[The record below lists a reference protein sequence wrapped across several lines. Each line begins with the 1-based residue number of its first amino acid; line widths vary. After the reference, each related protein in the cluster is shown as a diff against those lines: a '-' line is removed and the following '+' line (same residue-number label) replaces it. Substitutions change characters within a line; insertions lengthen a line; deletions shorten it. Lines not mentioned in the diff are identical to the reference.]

1 MRMEFLKQNILEL
14 GKYFQTNCIEIDK
27 STYFTVIIGQITI
40 YGILV
45 TFYQFVVSYNGNN
58 ELVKKY
64 LGVNVV
70 EYYVKKKVV
79 VFDKFISKRIFS
91 FLFILE
97 ILYKPVSV
105 LLGNKIDK
113 CIYYMLNSVWYTI
126 SVLYFIVFTIM
137 LKEFISCTLT
147 IKNFSNINQNIC
159 LKKDIDNLRFKNS
172 IKDKIYMENIE
183 LLIRKFECL
192 FIYIKEDNND
202 TIEIYYDVIKTML
215 DNYVDNKKNGS
226 TLFYKYMYRVI
237 KKDRRDWIIDSNKEI
252 YLLNEILNNKRILE
266 SKKILICI
274 YNIYISLIDLN
285 LKYAEIDDYKYIQ
298 DDNYFNEYNNENILD
313 VSEWKNFL
321 YNIYIN
327 SDDNIKKYIIKRLF
341 RNINNSN
348 KLYQQYY
355 NRCIYELA
363 RYEINN
369 IFNGRRQEK
378 SFLDVFGDIIGQE
391 KVNYYCAKIIGN
403 NLLQYNKINIIKDV
417 NYLSE
422 LNCTYLFAYIML
434 YYSLYKNRYNQM
446 YLDINILK
454 ILWRHHGDF
463 KDKNNIIKQLKD
475 SNIGHRI
482 DDNIYNRFIEYMYE
496 KNEKMIFAKSRNEST
511 LDMFCIWTM
520 KICVI
525 NNEIPM
531 YSLYKLEDY
540 KKYEHEIIKLINEI
554 SKHNE
559 LLEND
564 NIKQWIYNVR
574 YNFFNREKEIPQ
586 NLLIELRTL
595 LLSNIN
601 IDAVLKKIND
611 TNILYYNDF
620 GKYLLVKIDDIPSQI
635 KQQDRVKETIKK
647 AFTMS
652 NMDIETFLNEL
663 VKESEICGCEIDY
676 YQKEI
681 MRSFLLNVD

>member
-237 KKDRRDWIIDSNKEI
+237 KKIEEI
-252 YLLNEILNNKRILE
+252 GL
-266 SKKILICI
+266 
-274 YNIYISLIDLN
+274 
-285 LKYAEIDDYKYIQ
+285 
-298 DDNYFNEYNNENILD
+298 
-313 VSEWKNFL
+313 
-321 YNIYIN
+321 
-327 SDDNIKKYIIKRLF
+327 
-341 RNINNSN
+341 
-348 KLYQQYY
+348 
-355 NRCIYELA
+355 
-363 RYEINN
+363 
-369 IFNGRRQEK
+369 
-378 SFLDVFGDIIGQE
+378 
-391 KVNYYCAKIIGN
+391 
-403 NLLQYNKINIIKDV
+403 
-417 NYLSE
+417 
-422 LNCTYLFAYIML
+422 
-434 YYSLYKNRYNQM
+434 
-446 YLDINILK
+446 
-454 ILWRHHGDF
+454 
-463 KDKNNIIKQLKD
+463 
-475 SNIGHRI
+475 
-482 DDNIYNRFIEYMYE
+482 
-496 KNEKMIFAKSRNEST
+496 
-511 LDMFCIWTM
+511 
-520 KICVI
+520 
-525 NNEIPM
+525 
-531 YSLYKLEDY
+531 
-540 KKYEHEIIKLINEI
+540 
-554 SKHNE
+554 
-559 LLEND
+559 
-564 NIKQWIYNVR
+564 
-574 YNFFNREKEIPQ
+574 
-586 NLLIELRTL
+586 
-595 LLSNIN
+595 
-601 IDAVLKKIND
+601 
-611 TNILYYNDF
+611 
-620 GKYLLVKIDDIPSQI
+620 
-635 KQQDRVKETIKK
+635 
-647 AFTMS
+647 
-652 NMDIETFLNEL
+652 
-663 VKESEICGCEIDY
+663 
-676 YQKEI
+676 
-681 MRSFLLNVD
+681 

>member
-1 MRMEFLKQNILEL
+1 MEFLKQNILEL

-454 ILWRHHGDF
+454 IL
-463 KDKNNIIKQLKD
+463 
-475 SNIGHRI
+475 
-482 DDNIYNRFIEYMYE
+482 
-496 KNEKMIFAKSRNEST
+496 
-511 LDMFCIWTM
+511 
-520 KICVI
+520 
-525 NNEIPM
+525 
-531 YSLYKLEDY
+531 
-540 KKYEHEIIKLINEI
+540 
-554 SKHNE
+554 
-559 LLEND
+559 
-564 NIKQWIYNVR
+564 
-574 YNFFNREKEIPQ
+574 
-586 NLLIELRTL
+586 
-595 LLSNIN
+595 
-601 IDAVLKKIND
+601 
-611 TNILYYNDF
+611 
-620 GKYLLVKIDDIPSQI
+620 
-635 KQQDRVKETIKK
+635 
-647 AFTMS
+647 
-652 NMDIETFLNEL
+652 
-663 VKESEICGCEIDY
+663 
-676 YQKEI
+676 
-681 MRSFLLNVD
+681 

>member
-113 CIYYMLNSVWYTI
+113 CVYYMLNSIWYTI

-226 TLFYKYMYRVI
+226 TLFYKYTYRVI

-266 SKKILICI
+266 SKKIGILIPT
-274 YNIYISLIDLN
+274 
-285 LKYAEIDDYKYIQ
+285 
-298 DDNYFNEYNNENILD
+298 IL
-313 VSEWKNFL
+313 
-321 YNIYIN
+321 
-327 SDDNIKKYIIKRLF
+327 
-341 RNINNSN
+341 
-348 KLYQQYY
+348 
-355 NRCIYELA
+355 
-363 RYEINN
+363 
-369 IFNGRRQEK
+369 
-378 SFLDVFGDIIGQE
+378 
-391 KVNYYCAKIIGN
+391 
-403 NLLQYNKINIIKDV
+403 
-417 NYLSE
+417 
-422 LNCTYLFAYIML
+422 
-434 YYSLYKNRYNQM
+434 
-446 YLDINILK
+446 
-454 ILWRHHGDF
+454 
-463 KDKNNIIKQLKD
+463 
-475 SNIGHRI
+475 
-482 DDNIYNRFIEYMYE
+482 
-496 KNEKMIFAKSRNEST
+496 
-511 LDMFCIWTM
+511 
-520 KICVI
+520 
-525 NNEIPM
+525 
-531 YSLYKLEDY
+531 
-540 KKYEHEIIKLINEI
+540 
-554 SKHNE
+554 
-559 LLEND
+559 
-564 NIKQWIYNVR
+564 
-574 YNFFNREKEIPQ
+574 
-586 NLLIELRTL
+586 
-595 LLSNIN
+595 
-601 IDAVLKKIND
+601 
-611 TNILYYNDF
+611 
-620 GKYLLVKIDDIPSQI
+620 
-635 KQQDRVKETIKK
+635 
-647 AFTMS
+647 
-652 NMDIETFLNEL
+652 
-663 VKESEICGCEIDY
+663 
-676 YQKEI
+676 
-681 MRSFLLNVD
+681 